1 MSRYDGRQSGL
12 SLVEMMLGLALM
24 TVVSLALGGAT
35 VVGYRTFTAEAR
47 QIAAG
52 TAVSGASL
60 TLVRDLSSATT
71 FTTGT
76 ISRNNVGSFRV
87 TYGPAPATVVTYRI
101 DAANNL
107 TRTIGASTSVA
118 ARGMQSVTIARAAN
132 PVCDATVTIQPS
144 AVGAGAVTLR
154 VSQRVGIRGC
164 F

>member
-1 MSRYDGRQSGL
+1 MSRSAGRQSGF

-52 TAVSGASL
+52 NAVSGASL
-60 TLVRDLSSATT
+60 SLVRDLSSATA
-71 FTTGT
+71 FTIGT
-76 ISRNNVGSFRV
+76 ITRNNGVLTV
-87 TYGPAPATVVTYRI
+87 TYGSAPATVVTYRI

-107 TRTIGASTSVA
+107 TRTAGGSTSVA
-118 ARGMQSVTIARAAN
+118 ARGMQSVTIARAVT
-132 PVCDATVTIQPS
+132 PVCDVTVTIRPS
-144 AVGAGAVTLR
+144 AVGAAAVTLR
-154 VSQRVGIRGC
+154 VSQRVGNRGC